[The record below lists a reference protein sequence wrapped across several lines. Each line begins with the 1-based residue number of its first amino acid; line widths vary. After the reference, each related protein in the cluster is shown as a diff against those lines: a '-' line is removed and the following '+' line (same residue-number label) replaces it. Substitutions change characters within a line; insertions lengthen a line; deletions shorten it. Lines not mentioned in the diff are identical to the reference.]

1 MKKIF
6 TLTLVFVACSFNAQT
21 KLLPG
26 DKSIE
31 TKWIKSEKYAMK
43 WYAVKDTAK
52 VEMAKIITTVDAA
65 KNKLTIITDV
75 EIKNAKA
82 KWTDSTIVAM
92 PTLAPLYHSSF
103 NMQRDI
109 VLKYDGKAVVSGY
122 HIAKGKEK
130 EIINETLKDLCF
142 DSSFYPY
149 LLRLLPLKEGYTKEI
164 AIFDYNPEKTGIFT
178 ASIKSVKS
186 DVYKTKNGN
195 LDVWAVTVSDELG
208 GSTTNTMTYYI
219 GKKDRKLWKQEFS
232 SRGQLFIVEATEL

>member
-6 TLTLVFVACSFNAQT
+6 TLILVFVTYSFIAQT
-21 KLLPG
+21 KLQPG

-43 WYAVKDTAK
+43 WYSVKDTTK
-52 VEMAKIITTVDAA
+52 VEMAKIITTIDAA
-65 KNKLTIITDV
+65 KNKLAIVTDV

-82 KWTDSTIVAM
+82 KWTDSTIVAK
-92 PTLAPLYHSSF
+92 PTLVPLHHSSY

-109 VLKYDGKAVVSGY
+109 VLNFDAKTVSGY

-130 EIINETLKDLCF
+130 DIINETLSNLCF

-178 ASIKSVKS
+178 ARVKSVKS
-186 DVYKTKNGN
+186 DIYKTKKGN
-195 LDVWAVTVSDELG
+195 LDVWAVIVDDELG
-208 GSTTNTMTYYI
+208 GNTTNTMTYYI
-219 GKKDRKLWKQEFS
+219 GKTDRKLWKQEFS
-232 SRGQLFIVEATEL
+232 SRGQHFVVEAAEL